1 VFEYS
6 GVSVAAVLDEVPD
19 VPVRG
24 LPAAQLD
31 ARRSTGGSTLDELR
45 QRVQRMQGGASGR
58 RLPGLT
64 PELDL
69 ATGATYA
76 TDSAGLALALLAGP
90 SSAGEWVGVV
100 GAPDLGYEA
109 AAALGVDLERTIV
122 VPHPG
127 EHWMSVVAALV
138 DVASVVLVRP
148 SVAVGEHP
156 AERLRARLRTKD
168 AALVC
173 WGEWPRCQAR
183 FRVRESVWSGLGR
196 GHGHLSSRRLVVE
209 VGRTGSPRQTFGLDL
224 PARGGVEPVRRTF
237 PEGLDER
244 TAPLAAGGYR

>member
-1 VFEYS
+1 MFEYRP
-6 GVSVAAVLDEVPD
+6 VSVAAVLDEVPD
-19 VPVRG
+19 LPVRG
-24 LPAAQLD
+24 LPTVTSSS
-31 ARRSTGGSTLDELR
+31 RSTTAGTLDELR
-45 QRVQRMQGGASGR
+45 QRVHRMQGGASGR

-64 PELDL
+64 PDLDL

-76 TDSAGLALALLAGP
+76 TDSAALALALLAGP
-90 SSAGEWVGVV
+90 SSAGEWVGIV

-127 EHWMSVVAALV
+127 EHWLSVVAALV
-138 DVASVVLVRP
+138 DVASVVLVHP
-148 SVAVGEHP
+148 AVAVAEHP

-173 WGEWPRCQAR
+173 WGEWPRCSAR

-196 GHGHLSSRRLVVE
+196 GHGHLSGRRMVVE
-209 VGRTGSPRQTFGLDL
+209 VGRVGSPRQTFGLDL
-224 PARGGVEPVRRTF
+224 PGRGGVEPVREAF
-237 PEGLDER
+237 PVVP
-244 TAPLAAGGYR
+244 APLFAGAAR

>member
-1 VFEYS
+1 MFEYS

-19 VPVRG
+19 LPVRG
-24 LPAAQLD
+24 LPAVPQAPRAVD
-31 ARRSTGGSTLDELR
+31 AGTLDELR
-45 QRVQRMQGGASGR
+45 QRVHRMQGGASGR
-58 RLPGLT
+58 RLPGLV

-69 ATGATYA
+69 ATGAAYA

-90 SSAGEWVGVV
+90 SAAGEWVGVV

-127 EHWMSVVAALV
+127 EHWLSVVAALV

-173 WGEWPRCQAR
+173 WGEWPRCSAR

-196 GHGHLSSRRLVVE
+196 GHGHLSGRRLVVE

-224 PARGGVEPVRRTF
+224 PGRGGVEPVRTASEPVRTF
-237 PEGLDER
+237 REPALV
-244 TAPLAAGGYR
+244 AGGTR